1 MSIKRLFVE
10 KKKGFDIEAEELKS
24 DLVEN
29 LGLSGL
35 TGVRVINRYDIDGIS
50 DEELQKVLPSVYAE
64 PQVDNVEFE
73 NIEIVKNPP
82 SKEEL
87 KEMYEISG
95 YELKKFFNT
104 SGVKYR
110 ELGLKDIVKTESDEK
125 LLDILS
131 SDGMLIKRPIAYDG
145 KNVVI
150 GFKVD
155 EWKEKLL

>member
-1 MSIKRLFVE
+1 
-10 KKKGFDIEAEELKS
+10 
-24 DLVEN
+24 
-29 LGLSGL
+29 
-35 TGVRVINRYDIDGIS
+35 
-50 DEELQKVLPSVYAE
+50 
-64 PQVDNVEFE
+64 
-73 NIEIVKNPP
+73 
-82 SKEEL
+82 
-87 KEMYEISG
+87 MYEISG

-104 SGVKYR
+104 SGV
-110 ELGLKDIVKTESDEK
+110 KDIVKTESDEK

>member
-1 MSIKRLFVE
+1 MS
-10 KKKGFDIEAEELKS
+10 LKS
-24 DLVEN
+24 FLTLVEW
-29 LGLSGL
+29 
-35 TGVRVINRYDIDGIS
+35 
-50 DEELQKVLPSVYAE
+50 
-64 PQVDNVEFE
+64 
-73 NIEIVKNPP
+73 
-82 SKEEL
+82 
-87 KEMYEISG
+87 
-95 YELKKFFNT
+95 
-104 SGVKYR
+104 KYR

>member
-1 MSIKRLFVE
+1 
-10 KKKGFDIEAEELKS
+10 
-24 DLVEN
+24 
-29 LGLSGL
+29 
-35 TGVRVINRYDIDGIS
+35 
-50 DEELQKVLPSVYAE
+50 
-64 PQVDNVEFE
+64 
-73 NIEIVKNPP
+73 
-82 SKEEL
+82 
-87 KEMYEISG
+87 MYEVSG

-155 EWKEKLL
+155 EWKESYYNLINIKNKEVISLRDSFFYF